1 MKILMANQMMTSP
14 DRPNPKD
21 NIDGILLVNKAG
33 GLSSN
38 KVLQCV
44 KHLLG
49 AKKAGHTGSL
59 DPMATGMLP
68 ICFGEATKVSQYLLD
83 SDKSYTTTG
92 LLGIKT
98 DTADA
103 MGNVISRVENMDVS
117 EFQLRT
123 VLSEFTGSIQQ
134 IPSMFSALK
143 HQGTPLY
150 KYARK
155 GIEIERNARNI
166 MIYDLQLDAFNGKE
180 FQLTVR
186 CSKGTYIRNLVEDIG
201 DRLGVGAH
209 VIQLHRL
216 FTAGFSSDA
225 MVTVEDLT
233 GLTLDERR
241 ALLLPMDRAI
251 DHLPCFSLTREQSQ
265 QIRQGQII
273 TTDPAVSLA
282 GVIRIYNQDNCFI
295 GLGEWQSPSELKA
308 KRLLAS
314 V

>member
-1 MKILMANQMMTSP
+1 MTMQP
-14 DRPNPKD
+14 DKPNPKD
-21 NIDGILLVNKAG
+21 SIDGILLIDKAR

-38 KVLQCV
+38 GVLQRV

-98 DTADA
+98 NTADA
-103 MGNVISRVENMDVS
+103 MGDVIAHVENFDVS
-117 EFQLRT
+117 EPELRT
-123 VLSEFTGSIQQ
+123 VLSEFTGTIKQT
-134 IPSMFSALK
+134 PSMFSALK

-155 GIEIERNARNI
+155 GIDIERAAREI
-166 MIYDLQLDAFNGKE
+166 TIYDLQLDAFDGKQ

-201 DRLGVGAH
+201 ERLGVGAH
-209 VIQLHRL
+209 VTQLHRL
-216 FTAGFSSDA
+216 YTAGFRSDA
-225 MVTVEDLT
+225 MVTVEDLMR
-233 GLTLDERR
+233 LTLDERR

-251 DHLPCFSLTREQSQ
+251 NTLPRFSLTQEQSRQ
-265 QIRQGQII
+265 LRQGQII
-273 TTDPAVSLA
+273 ITDPTASLPCIVA
-282 GVIRIYNQDNCFI
+282 LYDHDNCFI
-295 GLGEWQSPSELKA
+295 GLGEWQSPCELKA
-308 KRLLAS
+308 KRLLS
-314 V
+314 H